1 MTVRKMMAGAVFS
14 PADNVEQFGFVHLRL
29 SEEWL
34 LCRQF
39 ENAGSTRFNHTNV
52 DGELPQAN
60 VANAVVIVHG
70 QRLCAGRSYQRRA
83 SETASVSGAL
93 AVQVQVHA

>member
-34 LCRQF
+34 QYGEFR
-39 ENAGSTRFNHTNV
+39 NAGSARFSRTSAV
-52 DGELPQAN
+52 CELPRAN
-60 VANAVVIVHG
+60 VATVVVIVHD
-70 QRLCAGRSYQRRA
+70 QRLGVGRSCRCQVA
-83 SETASVSGAL
+83 ETVSISGAL